1 MKNTVDLL
9 NDEKVLVERC
19 VQQDRKA
26 QKRLYKRYARKMYN
40 VAYRILRDDESAQDA
55 LQEGFLVVL
64 RDISSFRGDSSLST
78 WIHRIIVYKSINIL
92 KREKNVSFEKVESE
106 FSEPFEFTVDEY
118 KISIDQIK
126 EAIASLS
133 DGYRTIINLYL
144 IEGYDHTE
152 ISEILGVSESTSR
165 SQYHRGRKA
174 LQQLL
179 KNKFYGH

>member
-64 RDISSFRGDSSLST
+64 RDISSFR
-78 WIHRIIVYKSINIL
+78 
-92 KREKNVSFEKVESE
+92 
-106 FSEPFEFTVDEY
+106 
-118 KISIDQIK
+118 
-126 EAIASLS
+126 
-133 DGYRTIINLYL
+133 
-144 IEGYDHTE
+144 
-152 ISEILGVSESTSR
+152 
-165 SQYHRGRKA
+165 
-174 LQQLL
+174 
-179 KNKFYGH
+179 